1 MDFSLQLWS
10 IKDEVNKD
18 MKQALAFTSECGYN
32 GVEFAGFGDL
42 SAEDMKATLD
52 ANKLYS
58 IGSHTSKDLF
68 ENALREN
75 LEYNKAIGSKYMII
89 PHANFES
96 REDVTKVVALL
107 NESAKIAK
115 EYGITVGYHNHAGE
129 FEKFDDKYILDII
142 AEETTDDVCLEVD
155 VYWVAKAG
163 ECPYEYL
170 KKQEKK
176 VKLVHLKQ
184 IDDNGDNCTWPEGNI
199 DLKKVVEAAPNAEY
213 FIVEQ
218 EGTADPKPAAK
229 ANIDFLKSRS

>member
-10 IKDEVNKD
+10 IRDEVKKD

-42 SAEDMKATLD
+42 SAEEMKAALT
-52 ANKLYS
+52 ANNLYS

-68 ENALREN
+68 ENALRES
-75 LEYNKAIGSKYMII
+75 LEYNKAIGSKYMVL
-89 PHANFES
+89 PYMEFKT
-96 REDVTKVVALL
+96 REDVDAVVKLL
-107 NESAKIAK
+107 NESAKVAK

-129 FEKFDDKYILDII
+129 FEKFDGKYILDII

-170 KKQEKK
+170 KKQGKK

-184 IDDNGDNCTWPEGNI
+184 IDGNGDNITWPEGNL
-199 DLKKVVEAAPNAEY
+199 DLKKIVESAPYAEY

-229 ANIDFLKSRS
+229 ANIDFLKNV